1 MADYA
6 TDLVAYHA
14 RVRGDAIAIE
24 SLETGEEVSWALFE
38 DRVARLAGVLAG
50 EFGVRQGDRV
60 AVLAENDVMV
70 LYLQFACFRIGAM
83 FVPYSWRLAAPELE
97 FCCKDIEPAVLLHDR
112 PYAELAHSLVEATGV
127 PRIGGWDAG
136 DGGSSADLRELL
148 AQAEPLRARR
158 LNLLDDT
165 AQLLYTSGTTG
176 MPKAAICTFASLV
189 THAANVTLPMTITSE
204 SRHLAMLPFFHAAGL
219 NAITNPV
226 LINGGRVVVARR
238 FDPELAVRT
247 ISDPANRMTHFSGAP
262 AMYQVMA
269 GQPDHGD
276 YSTMVLGQVGG
287 GYLAPDLM
295 NGFAERGLICCSGY
309 GATEMGPSATNVPP
323 ADALRKPTSLGIPVQ
338 HTHLRVVNEDGEDA
352 AVGEIGEVWVSGPAI
367 TKGYWRR
374 DVDIDGAF
382 HDGWFRSG
390 DAVRADD
397 DGFLY
402 MTGRY
407 KEMYKSGGE
416 NVFMAEV
423 EAVLIEHPAVTE
435 VAIIGV
441 RDARWGE
448 VGRAVVVPAAGSEVD
463 LESIRQF
470 CAPRLAKFKIPAS
483 VVVLDEPLPRNV
495 TGKVIKAEL
504 RSRFGEASE

>member
-14 RVRGDAIAIE
+14 QVRPASIAIE
-24 SLETGEEVSWALFE
+24 SLETGEVVSWALFE
-38 DRVARLAGVLAG
+38 DRVARLAGVLAT

-60 AVLAENDVMV
+60 AVLAENDAMV
-70 LYLQFACFRIGAM
+70 LYVQFACFRIGAM

-97 FCCKDIEPAVLLHDR
+97 FCCKDIEPAVLLHDG
-112 PYAELAHSLVEATGV
+112 PYAELAHSLAAATGV
-127 PRIGGWDAG
+127 PRVGGWGGAD
-136 DGGSSADLRELL
+136 GSSADLSEQL
-148 AQAEPLRARR
+148 AGAEPLRARR

-189 THAANVTLPMTITSE
+189 THAANVTLPMTITTE
-204 SRHLAMLPFFHAAGL
+204 SRHLAMLPFFHAAGI

-226 LINGGRVVVARR
+226 LMNGGCVVVSRR
-238 FDPELAVRT
+238 FDPEQAVRL

-269 GQPDHGD
+269 PQADHGD

-323 ADALRKPTSLGIPVQ
+323 AEALRKPTSLGIPVQ
-338 HTHLRVVNEDGEDA
+338 HTHLRVVTEDGDDA

-374 DVDIDGAF
+374 DVDVDGAF
-382 HDGWFRSG
+382 HEGWFRSG
-390 DAVRADD
+390 DAVRADE

-402 MTGRY
+402 MTGRF
-407 KEMYKSGGE
+407 KDMYKSGGE

-423 EAVLIEHPAVTE
+423 EAVLIEHPAIAE

-448 VGRAVVVPAAGSEVD
+448 VGRAVVVATAGSQID
-463 LESIRQF
+463 LESISQF
-470 CAPRLAKFKIPAS
+470 CAPRLARFKIPAS

-504 RSRFGEASE
+504 RTRFGEASE

>member
-1 MADYA
+1 
-6 TDLVAYHA
+6 
-14 RVRGDAIAIE
+14 
-24 SLETGEEVSWALFE
+24 
-38 DRVARLAGVLAG
+38 
-50 EFGVRQGDRV
+50 
-60 AVLAENDVMV
+60 
-70 LYLQFACFRIGAM
+70 
-83 FVPYSWRLAAPELE
+83 
-97 FCCKDIEPAVLLHDR
+97 
-112 PYAELAHSLVEATGV
+112 
-127 PRIGGWDAG
+127 
-136 DGGSSADLRELL
+136 
-148 AQAEPLRARR
+148 
-158 LNLLDDT
+158 
-165 AQLLYTSGTTG
+165 
-176 MPKAAICTFASLV
+176 
-189 THAANVTLPMTITSE
+189 MTITSE

-226 LINGGRVVVARR
+226 LMNGGRVVVARR

-269 GQPDHGD
+269 DQPDHGD

-374 DVDIDGAF
+374 DVDVDGAF

-402 MTGRY
+402 MTGRF
-407 KEMYKSGGE
+407 KDMYKSGGE